1 MSDGQE
7 FKEALR
13 EKKIPILV
21 LDQKWH
27 RLFAIHGKPDHI
39 KKLESELNLLLG
51 RQGKLNN
58 EIKDLKK
65 AKNQLMDHIVQN
77 MDAAAENAEEK
88 VRKKKLEEDRRLI
101 DELNEQ
107 IDADEEELLR
117 IPDQIRN
124 TNESLMI
131 RSMEYFYEKLRVN
144 KEESEEIDAWIKQVR
159 IDLKKNII
167 RKQNRDIN
175 NREIYAYLHDIFG
188 REVVDL
194 FDIRYD
200 ELQENLQGEK

>member
-58 EIKDLKK
+58 EIRDLKK
-65 AKNQLMDHIVQN
+65 AKNQLMDHIVKN
-77 MDAAAENAEEK
+77 MDAVSENAEEK
-88 VRKKKLEEDRRLI
+88 VRKKKMEEDRRLI

-117 IPDQIRN
+117 IPDQIKN

-188 REVVDL
+188 REVIDL

-200 ELQENLQGEK
+200 EQQENLQGEK